1 VVMSADSTKEF
12 KLGELADAAG
22 VSPRT
27 VRVYI
32 AIGVLPGPVRAG
44 RAAAYTRDHLAG
56 IRRIQ
61 ELQAEGLTLAE
72 IRLRQSGDPEPGRM
86 PRPVPVWRFQ
96 VTPDV
101 TVEVRGDLE
110 GWRMKRVIRGIAAL
124 TEHLRKERETQ
135 NEYDNT

>member
-1 VVMSADSTKEF
+1 
-12 KLGELADAAG
+12 
-22 VSPRT
+22 
-27 VRVYI
+27 
-32 AIGVLPGPVRAG
+32 
-44 RAAAYTRDHLAG
+44 
-56 IRRIQ
+56 
-61 ELQAEGLTLAE
+61 
-72 IRLRQSGDPEPGRM
+72 M